1 MTRGCD
7 KNKFKNIPSRDIKT
21 PRIIL
26 ADHGASYQ
34 SFSRIIDMNSL
45 SFNTIQFHPIQR
57 NDDQIWITSSELARA
72 LGYAREDSVSRIY
85 DRRSDEFTSDMT
97 TTVKLTV
104 VRATGSVEMDNRLF
118 SLRGCHLIT
127 FFARTP
133 VAKKFRKWVLDVL
146 EKEVL
151 QQQIDTRVKINA
163 EQQAI
168 LKEIV
173 DRRCEGSTK
182 KRAEL
187 WARHNK
193 HFRILRYSELL
204 AMHFQDAV
212 DYLETMQIKA
222 KGDIHIDENQSIE
235 ILCGQAKLFQA
246 WWNTHSPTLAKLN
259 PLLVSML
266 HDNMFYMTYAISD
279 LCKKYNVELPAYD
292 YQHMFELKTF
302 PHERYNLLK

>member
-1 MTRGCD
+1 
-7 KNKFKNIPSRDIKT
+7 
-21 PRIIL
+21 
-26 ADHGASYQ
+26 
-34 SFSRIIDMNSL
+34 MNSL
-45 SFNTIQFHPIQR
+45 ALTFHEVNLKPLPS
-57 NDDQIWITSSELARA
+57 NDHYVWISSTQIGLA
-72 LGYAREDSVSRIY
+72 LGYANPETAITKLFNRK
-85 DRRSDEFTSDMT
+85 SDEFTSDMT
-97 TTVKLTV
+97 RLVDVKTNGGTQQI
-104 VRATGSVEMDNRLF
+104 RAF

-127 FFARTP
+127 FFARTA
-133 VAKKFRKWVLDVL
+133 VAKEFRKWVLDVL

-173 DRRCEGSTK
+173 DRRCEGSIK
-182 KRAEL
+182 KRTEL

-193 HFRILRYSELL
+193 HFRIPRYSELL

-212 DYLETMQIKA
+212 EYLETMQIKA

>member
-1 MTRGCD
+1 M
-7 KNKFKNIPSRDIKT
+7 
-21 PRIIL
+21 
-26 ADHGASYQ
+26 
-34 SFSRIIDMNSL
+34 MSL
-45 SFNTIQFHPIQR
+45 TFNAIQFHPIQQ
-57 NDDQIWITSSELARA
+57 NNDQIWITSSELAYA
-72 LGYAREDSVSRIY
+72 LGYKQADAVTKVFNRK
-85 DRRSDEFTSDMT
+85 SDEFTSDMT
-97 TTVKLTV
+97 QMIENPQTPNLG
-104 VRATGSVEMDNRLF
+104 VRVF
-118 SLRGCHLIT
+118 SLRGCHLIAM
-127 FFARTP
+127 FAKTP
-133 VAKKFRKWVLDVL
+133 VTKEFRKWVLDVL
-146 EKEVL
+146 ENEIQ

-173 DRRCEGSTK
+173 DRRCEGITK
-182 KRAEL
+182 KRTEL

-193 HFRILRYSELL
+193 HFRIPRYSELL

-279 LCKKYNVELPAYD
+279 LCKKYSVELPAYD

-302 PHERYNLLK
+302 PHQRYNLLK